1 MSGLRKTG
9 LYFKASVFSFLFL
22 QCSFLIEPGLAFPD
36 NFDLERKHMVEKDLR
51 LHGITDERVLGA
63 MAKIPRHEF
72 VLPGLASRAYTNRA
86 LPIKENQTISQPYV
100 VALMTQSIMLKPG
113 DKVLEIGTGSG
124 YQAAVLAEIAKE
136 VYSIEI
142 IKNLADEAEAT
153 LKRLGYRNVKVK
165 YGDGYRGWKKY
176 APFDAIIITAAAPE
190 IPQPLI
196 DQLKEG
202 GRMVLPVDNKSSVQD
217 LILLTK
223 KNDRLQ
229 KKFITGVRFVPMT
242 GEVRR

>member
-9 LYFKASVFSFLFL
+9 LFFKVAIFSLLALPGSVFL
-22 QCSFLIEPGLAFPD
+22 EPKTAFPVD
-36 NFDLERKHMVEKDLR
+36 FDLERKRMVDEDLR
-51 LHGITDERVLGA
+51 PRGITDKAVLEA
-63 MAKIPRHEF
+63 MLKVPRHEF
-72 VLPGLASRAYTNRA
+72 VLPGYASRAYSDNP
-86 LPIKENQTISQPYV
+86 LPIHDSQTISQPYI
-100 VALMTQSIMLKPG
+100 VALMTQSVKLNPN
-113 DKVLEIGTGSG
+113 DRVLEIGTGSG
-124 YQAAVLAEIAKE
+124 YQAAVLAEIVKE

-142 IKNLADEAEAT
+142 IKNLAREAGAT
-153 LKRLGYRNVKVK
+153 LSRLGYKNVKVK

-176 APFDAIIITAAAPE
+176 APFDVILITAAAPE

-202 GRMVLPVDNKSSVQD
+202 GRMILPVDRKFFAQD

-223 KNDRLQ
+223 KKGGLL

-242 GEVRR
+242 GEVRE

>member
-9 LYFKASVFSFLFL
+9 LFFKAAFFLLPACLCPAFL
-22 QCSFLIEPGLAFPD
+22 DPTLAYSI
-36 NFDLERKHMVEKDLR
+36 NFDLERKRMVEGDLR
-51 LHGITDERVLGA
+51 SRDIKDPAVLAA
-63 MAKIPRHEF
+63 MLKVPRHEF
-72 VLPGLASRAYTNRA
+72 VLPALAHRAYSDRA
-86 LPIKENQTISQPYV
+86 LPIHENQTISQPYV
-100 VALMTQSIMLKPG
+100 VALMTQSAQLKPG

-124 YQAAVLAEIAKE
+124 YQAAVLAEIVSE

-142 IKNLADEAEAT
+142 IKKLADEAGA
-153 LKRLGYRNVKVK
+153 LLNRLGYNNVKVK

-176 APFDAIIITAAAPE
+176 APYDVILITAAAPE

-196 DQLKEG
+196 DQLKDG
-202 GRMVLPVDNKSSVQD
+202 GRMVLPVDNKFFAQD

-223 KNDRLQ
+223 KKGGLQ

-242 GEVRR
+242 GEVRK